1 MSTENGQLVTAKY
14 RNISDETL
22 KEWVEQFHRDGY
34 LFLQEYLEPDFAAE
48 LRADLDKALND
59 PTFAQTYGGK
69 ENGRDDAEVL
79 TRIRV
84 RLFETS
90 NANLKLFDLDP
101 IAKFA
106 ETLIGSPDTHVT
118 HNNSFTT
125 RRGGGIANWHQD
137 DPPHYLVTEGEPPK
151 NVRLPVLF
159 FTANFY
165 LTDVTERA
173 IGGTEVI
180 PRSHLFGRPVPKEM
194 PEELLAIADPCL
206 GKAGSVVMFNN
217 QVWHRGGPNNSDSIR
232 YITQVTYGRR
242 MINTMYYPFMN
253 YDMPEHVY
261 KDANPRLRRL
271 LGFLNHGPY
280 G

>member
-1 MSTENGQLVTAKY
+1 MSTENGILVTERY
-14 RNISDETL
+14 RNVSDETL
-22 KEWVEQFHRDGY
+22 AGWVEQFHRDGY
-34 LFLQEYLEPDFAAE
+34 LFLPEYLEPDFAAE
-48 LRADLDKALND
+48 LKADLDTALND
-59 PTFAQTYGGK
+59 PTHRQTYGGM
-69 ENGRDDAEVL
+69 ENGRDDSETLV
-79 TRIRV
+79 RIRV

-90 NANLKLFDLDP
+90 KANLKLFDLDP

-106 ETLIGSPDTHVT
+106 EMVIAPDCHVI

-125 RRGGGIANWHQD
+125 RRGGGISTWHQD
-137 DPPHYLVTEGEPPK
+137 DAPHYLVTEGEPPK

-173 IGGTEVI
+173 IGGTECI
-180 PRSHLFGRPVPKEM
+180 PRSHLFGRAVPKTM
-194 PEELLAIADPCL
+194 PPELEAIVDPCL
-206 GKAGSVVMFNN
+206 GKAGSVVLFNN

-242 MINTMYYPFMN
+242 LINSMFYPFMN
-253 YDMPEHVY
+253 YVMPEHVY

-271 LGFLNHGPY
+271 LGFLSHGAY

>member
-1 MSTENGQLVTAKY
+1 MSTENGILVTERY
-14 RNISDETL
+14 RNVSDETL
-22 KEWVEQFHRDGY
+22 AGWVEQFHRDGY
-34 LFLQEYLEPDFAAE
+34 LFLPEYLEPDFAAE
-48 LRADLDKALND
+48 LKADLDTALND
-59 PTFAQTYGGK
+59 PTHSHTYGGT
-69 ENGRDDAEVL
+69 ENGRDDSDTLV
-79 TRIRV
+79 RIRV

-90 NANLKLFDLDP
+90 KANLKLFDLDP
-101 IAKFA
+101 IAKLA
-106 ETLIGSPDTHVT
+106 EMIIAPDCHVI

-125 RRGGGIANWHQD
+125 KRPGGISTWHQD
-137 DPPHYLVTEGEPPK
+137 DAPHYLVTEGEPPK

-173 IGGTEVI
+173 IGGTECI
-180 PRSHLFGRPVPKEM
+180 PRSHLFGRAVPKVM
-194 PEELLAIADPCL
+194 PPELEAIVDPCL
-206 GKAGSVVMFNN
+206 GKAGSVVLFNN

-242 MINTMYYPFMN
+242 LINSMFYPFMN
-253 YDMPEHVY
+253 YVMPEHVY

-271 LGFLNHGPY
+271 LGFLAHGAY